1 MIGMTTN
8 CPYHIF
14 TDVIRSRMKTQRFN
28 HCSTKMVLEI
38 MLLEM
43 TIIKH
48 GVLSTKQERSHENG
62 LNKQRGNM

>member
-1 MIGMTTN
+1 
-8 CPYHIF
+8 
-14 TDVIRSRMKTQRFN
+14 VIRSRMKTQRFN

-48 GVLSTKQERSHENG
+48 GVLSTKEAGEES
-62 LNKQRGNM
+62 

>member
-1 MIGMTTN
+1 MTGIMKLATTN

-28 HCSTKMVLEI
+28 HCSTKMVLKI

-48 GVLSTKQERSHENG
+48 GVLSTRKAGEEP
-62 LNKQRGNM
+62 